1 MSAASSDA
9 PGLRVAL
16 VHRVFAHV
24 GGSELDLIQVGRSLA
39 AHGHEV
45 HVHCARYR
53 SPPEPWFHAH
63 HLPDSRLGRLMRYR
77 RLLAGARR
85 VASEGYDVVVG
96 FGRTLGQDLYRCEGG
111 THLDY
116 LEVVARLAGKP
127 VRPSLYD
134 RMILDVERRLFTTEA
149 PFKVVSLSGLV
160 REEIH
165 RVYGFPK
172 ERIEVVTNGVDLERF
187 HPRNGARDRAA
198 VRGELGIPG
207 DAPTVLF
214 VGIGW
219 ERKGLGPILEAVAA
233 RPEHHVVVA
242 GRDREEGRFRALA
255 ARLGVE
261 GRAHFVGA
269 RTDVERFYAAA
280 DVLALAS
287 FQEAF
292 GNVVLEAL
300 ASGSPVVATRSVGA
314 AELLTGPLAAG
325 IIAGDAT
332 AGGVGEA
339 LDALAARGREVDVV
353 AASRAAAEP
362 HGVEAMGRRMDAL
375 VREVAAEKRAAGG
388 TARAPSARRF

>member
-1 MSAASSDA
+1 M
-9 PGLRVAL
+9 
-16 VHRVFAHV
+16 
-24 GGSELDLIQVGRSLA
+24 IQVGKSLA
-39 AHGHEV
+39 SLGHEV

-116 LEVVARLAGKP
+116 LEVVARLGGEP

-160 REEIH
+160 RDEIH
-165 RVYGFPK
+165 RVYGFPR

-187 HPRNGARDRAA
+187 HPRNRARDRAA

-219 ERKGLGPILEAVAA
+219 DRKGLGPILQAIAA
-233 RPEHHVVVA
+233 RPDHHLVVA

-261 GRAHFVGA
+261 GRAHLVGA

-280 DVLALAS
+280 DLLALAS

-300 ASGSPVVATRSVGA
+300 ASGSPVLATRSVGA
-314 AELLTGPLAAG
+314 AELLTGPLADG
-325 IIAGDAT
+325 IVHGDAT
-332 AGGVGEA
+332 PEAVGAA
-339 LDALAARGREVDVV
+339 LDRLAARGREVDLA

-362 HGVEAMGRRMDAL
+362 HGIAAMGRRMDEL
-375 VREVAAEKRAAGG
+375 VREVAAEKRAAGAAVTRPM
-388 TARAPSARRF
+388 TARL

>member
-1 MSAASSDA
+1 MSANDT
-9 PGLRVAL
+9 LRVAL

-24 GGSELDLIQVGRSLA
+24 GGSELDLIEVGKSLA
-39 AHGHEV
+39 ARGHEV

-53 SPPEPWFHAH
+53 SPPEPWFRAH
-63 HLPDSRLGRLMRYR
+63 RLPDSRLGRLMRYR
-77 RLLAGARR
+77 RLLAGAQR
-85 VASEGYDVVVG
+85 VARAGYDVVVG

-149 PFKVVSLSGLV
+149 PYKVVSLSGLV
-160 REEIH
+160 RDEIH
-165 RVYGFPK
+165 RVYGFPR
-172 ERIEVVTNGVDLERF
+172 ERIEVVTNGVDLARF
-187 HPRNGARDRAA
+187 HPCNRERDRAA
-198 VRGELGIPG
+198 VRAELAIPA

-219 ERKGLGPILEAVAA
+219 DRKGLAPILEAIAA
-233 RPEHHVVVA
+233 RPAHHLVVA
-242 GRDREEGRFRALA
+242 GRDREEARFRALA
-255 ARLGVE
+255 TRLGVA
-261 GRAHFVGA
+261 GRARFVGA
-269 RTDVERFYAAA
+269 RGDVERFYAAA

-300 ASGSPVVATRSVGA
+300 ASGLPVVATRSVGA
-314 AELLTGPLAAG
+314 AELLAGPLAEG
-325 IIAGDAT
+325 IVDGDAT
-332 AGGVGEA
+332 AEAVGGA
-339 LDALAARGREVDVV
+339 LERIAARARAVDLG

-362 HGVEAMGRRMDAL
+362 HGVEAMGRTMDAL
-375 VREVAAEKRAAGG
+375 VRDVAAEKRAARTPPGATP
-388 TARAPSARRF
+388 TARF

>member
-1 MSAASSDA
+1 MSPG

-39 AHGHEV
+39 NQGHEV

-63 HLPDSRLGRLMRYR
+63 RLRDSRLGRLVRYR
-77 RLLAGARR
+77 RLLASARE
-85 VASEGYDVVVG
+85 VADAGYDVVVG

-116 LEVVARLAGKP
+116 LEVVGRLAGKP

-160 REEIH
+160 RDEIH

-187 HPRNGARDRAA
+187 HPRNRARDRAA
-198 VRGELGIPG
+198 VRGELGIP
-207 DAPTVLF
+207 ATATAVLF

-219 ERKGLGPILEAVAA
+219 DRKGLGPILEAVAA
-233 RPEHHVVVA
+233 RPAHHLVVA

-255 ARLGVE
+255 ANLGVA

-269 RTDVERFYAAA
+269 RTDVERHYAAA

-300 ASGSPVVATRSVGA
+300 ASGVPVVVTRSVGA
-314 AELLTGPLAAG
+314 SELLRGPLADG
-325 IIAGDAT
+325 IVPGDAT
-332 AGGVGEA
+332 PTAVGEA
-339 LDALAARGREVDVV
+339 LDRVATRAAV
-353 AASRAAAEP
+353 ADLGVFSRSAAEP
-362 HGVEAMGRRMDAL
+362 HGIEAMGARMDAL
-375 VREVAAEKRAAGG
+375 VRDVAAEKRAARSAQ
-388 TARAPSARRF
+388 ARFF